1 MYDSFAKMTAMG
13 SKPKP
18 KPKPTGQSNNVRIE
32 AAKRIAAELKAKRA
46 AAKKVHDSY
55 KLPGGGT
62 KYDSYGK
69 KNMFSIPGPK
79 G

>member
-1 MYDSFAKMTAMG
+1 M

-18 KPKPTGQSNNVRIE
+18 TPKPTGQSNNVRIE

-55 KLPGGGT
+55 QKSHT
-62 KYDSYGK
+62 WCHHQATCK

>member
-1 MYDSFAKMTAMG
+1 MYDSLAKMTAMG

-18 KPKPTGQSNNVRIE
+18 KPTPKNARVE
-32 AAKRIAAELKAKRA
+32 AAKRIAAKLKAKKA
-46 AAKKVHDSY
+46 AAKKVNESY

-69 KNMFSIPGPK
+69 TNEFNGKD
-79 G
+79 

>member
-1 MYDSFAKMTAMG
+1 MK
-13 SKPKP
+13 
-18 KPKPTGQSNNVRIE
+18 KPTPMPDNPRIK
-32 AAKRIAAELKAKRA
+32 AAQRIAAELKAKKA
-46 AAKKVHDSY
+46 KAKKVHDSY

>member
-1 MYDSFAKMTAMG
+1 MDK
-13 SKPKP
+13 KPT
-18 KPKPTGQSNNVRIE
+18 PKPTPRNVRIE
-32 AAKRIAAELKAKRA
+32 AAKRIAAELKAKKA
-46 AAKKVHDSY
+46 KAKKVNESY

-62 KYDSYGK
+62 KYDSFGK

>member
-18 KPKPTGQSNNVRIE
+18 KPTPKGKSTNVRIE
-32 AAKRIAAELKAKRA
+32 AAKRIAAELKAKKA
-46 AAKKVHDSY
+46 AAKKINDSY